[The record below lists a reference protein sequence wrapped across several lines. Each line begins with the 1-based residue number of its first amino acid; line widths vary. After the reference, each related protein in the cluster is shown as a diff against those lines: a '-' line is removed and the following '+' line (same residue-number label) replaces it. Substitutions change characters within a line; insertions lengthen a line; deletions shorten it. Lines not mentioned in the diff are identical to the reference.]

1 MTVDLALWMFP
12 ALLALI
18 FIGVP
23 VAFSLMTVAL
33 VFGVAQFGEAVVVI
47 FGHRVEEVGGSH
59 ILAAV
64 PLFIFM
70 GAMLQRSGIA
80 EGMFEMI
87 HLWTRKLPGGL
98 AIGTI
103 VICVLFAA
111 SSGVVGATETV
122 VGMLA
127 TPVML
132 RAGYDKG
139 LISGTICAGG
149 SLGSIIPPSV
159 LVVILA
165 TIADLGIGE
174 MFAAMLF
181 PGLMLASLYILYI
194 LGYCYFKPSVAPPPE
209 AVADDTPLAIQLW
222 RTVVVLVP
230 PLALIAAVLGSII
243 FAIAVPTEAAAIGAI
258 GGLVLTVLYRKFSV
272 AVVREA
278 LLTTLSITAMVL
290 TIVVGGLMF
299 AGVFAGAGGLLA
311 VQNMLAESG
320 LGPWGTVGLILLIT
334 FVAGFVIDLISIM
347 LILVPLAMPIVIG
360 LGFDAVWFCIALLI
374 MMQTSMLTP
383 PMAGAIFYFRA
394 IAPPEI
400 TLRDMYR
407 GVVPFIVL
415 HFAVLALIIAFPS
428 VVLWLPSALLGFD

>member
-1 MTVDLALWMFP
+1 MSVDLAVWMFP
-12 ALLALI
+12 ALLVLI

-23 VAFSLMTVAL
+23 VAFALMSVAL
-33 VFGVAQFGEAVVVI
+33 VFGVAQFGESVVVI
-47 FGHRVEEVGGSH
+47 FAHRVEEVGASH

-70 GAMLQRSGIA
+70 GAMLERSGIA
-80 EGMFEMI
+80 EGMFETI

-98 AIGTI
+98 AIGTV

-174 MFAAMLF
+174 LFAAMLF
-181 PGLMLASLYILYI
+181 PGLLLAGLYILYI
-194 LGYCYFKPSVAPPPE
+194 LAYAYFRPSAAPPPE
-209 AVADDTPLAIQLW
+209 DVADETPLALRLW
-222 RTVVVLVP
+222 RTVLVLVP

-258 GGLVLTVLYRKFSV
+258 GGVLLTLLYGKFSR
-272 AVVREA
+272 AVLREA

-311 VQNMLAESG
+311 VQNMLADSA

-334 FVAGFVIDLISIM
+334 FIAGFVIDLISIM
-347 LILVPLAMPIVIG
+347 LILVPLAMPIVTG
-360 LGFDAVWFCIALLI
+360 LGFDPVWFCIALLI

-400 TLRDMYR
+400 ALRDMYR
-407 GVVPFIVL
+407 GVIPFIAL
-415 HFAVLALIIAFPS
+415 HFGVLALIIAFPS
-428 VVLWLPSALLGFD
+428 IALWLPSVLLGFD

>member
-1 MTVDLALWMFP
+1 MSVDLAAWMFP
-12 ALLALI
+12 ALLVLI

-23 VAFSLMTVAL
+23 VAFALMTVAL

-47 FGHRVEEVGGSH
+47 FAHRVEEVGASH

-70 GAMLQRSGIA
+70 GAMLERSGIA
-80 EGMFEMI
+80 EGMFETI

-98 AIGTI
+98 AVGTI
-103 VICVLFAA
+103 AICVLFAA

-174 MFAAMLF
+174 LFAAMLF
-181 PGLMLASLYILYI
+181 PGLVLAGLYILYI
-194 LGYCYFKPSVAPPPE
+194 LLFAWIRPSAAPPPRE
-209 AVADDTPLAIQLW
+209 FIDDTPLRHRLW
-222 RTVVVLVP
+222 RTAVVLVP
-230 PLALIAAVLGSII
+230 PLSLIAAVLGSII

-258 GGLVLTVLYRKFSV
+258 GGLVLTLLYGKFSL
-272 AVVREA
+272 AVLREA

-311 VQNMLAESG
+311 VQNLLSDAA

-347 LILVPLAMPIVIG
+347 LILVPLAMPIVTG
-360 LGFDAVWFCIALLI
+360 LGFDPVWFCIALLI

-400 TLRDMYR
+400 ALRDMYR
-407 GVVPFIVL
+407 GVIPFIAL
-415 HFAVLALIIAFPS
+415 HFGVLALIIAFPDLA
-428 VVLWLPSALLGFD
+428 LWLPSVLLGFD

>member
-1 MTVDLALWMFP
+1 MSVDLALWMFP

-23 VAFSLMTVAL
+23 VAFALMSVAL
-33 VFGVAQFGEAVVVI
+33 VFGVAQFGESVIVI
-47 FGHRVEEVGGSH
+47 FGHRVEEVSSSH
-59 ILAAV
+59 ILSAV

-70 GAMLQRSGIA
+70 GAMLERSGIA
-80 EGMFEMI
+80 EGMFETI
-87 HLWTRKLPGGL
+87 HLWTRRLPGGL
-98 AIGTI
+98 AVGTI

-127 TPVML
+127 VPVML
-132 RAGYDKG
+132 KHGYDKG

-174 MFAAMLF
+174 LFAAMLL
-181 PGLMLASLYILYI
+181 PGLLLAGLYILYI
-194 LGYCYFKPSVAPPPE
+194 LIYCMIRPE
-209 AVADDTPLAIQLW
+209 AGPKPVFEEDDTSLMENLR
-222 RTVVVLVP
+222 RTALVLLP

-243 FAIAVPTEAAAIGAI
+243 FAIAVPTEAAAVGAI
-258 GGLVLTVLYRKFSV
+258 GGLLLTFLYGKFSLTVL
-272 AVVREA
+272 REA

-299 AGVFAGAGGLLA
+299 SGVFAGAGGLQALQGLLA
-311 VQNMLAESG
+311 DAN
-320 LGPWGTVGLILLIT
+320 LGPWGTISLILLIT
-334 FVAGFVIDLISIM
+334 FLAGFVLELISIM
-347 LILVPLAMPIVIG
+347 LILVPIAMPIVTG
-360 LGFDAVWFCIALLI
+360 FGFDPTWFCIALLI
-374 MMQTSMLTP
+374 MMQTSLLTP

-400 TLRDMYR
+400 TLRHMYR
-407 GVVPFIVL
+407 GVMPFIGL
-415 HFAVLALIIAFPS
+415 HFVVLALIVAFPGL
-428 VVLWLPSALLGFD
+428 VLWLPSVLLGFD

>member
-33 VFGVAQFGEAVVVI
+33 VFGVAQFGESVVVI
-47 FGHRVEEVGGSH
+47 FAHRVEEVGGSH

-70 GAMLQRSGIA
+70 GAMLEKSGIA
-80 EGMFEMI
+80 EGMFETI
-87 HLWTRKLPGGL
+87 HIWTRKLPGGL
-98 AIGTI
+98 AVGTI

-139 LISGTICAGG
+139 LIAGTICAGG

-181 PGLMLASLYILYI
+181 PGLVLAGLYILYI
-194 LGYCYFKPSVAPPPE
+194 LGHSFFRPSIAPPPPA
-209 AVADDTPLAIQLW
+209 AVDDIPLAIRLW

-230 PLALIAAVLGSII
+230 PLSLIAAVLGSII

-258 GGLVLTVLYRKFSV
+258 GGLVLTVLYKKFSI
-272 AVVREA
+272 AVVRGA
-278 LLTTLSITAMVL
+278 LLTTISITAMVL

-299 AGVFAGAGGLLA
+299 AGVFAGAGGLIA
-311 VQNMLAESG
+311 VQTMLAESA
-320 LGPWGTVGLILLIT
+320 LGPWGTVLLILLIT

-347 LILVPLAMPIVIG
+347 LILVPLAMPIVTG

-407 GVVPFIVL
+407 GVVPFIIL
-415 HFAVLALIIAFPS
+415 HFAVLGLIIAFPS
-428 VVLWLPSALLGFD
+428 VALWLPSALLGFD

>member
-1 MTVDLALWMFP
+1 MSVDLALWMFP

-23 VAFSLMTVAL
+23 VAFALMSVAL
-33 VFGVAQFGEAVVVI
+33 VFGVVQFGDSVVVI
-47 FGHRVEEVGGSH
+47 FAHRVEEVSSSH
-59 ILAAV
+59 ILSAV

-70 GAMLQRSGIA
+70 GAMLERSGIA
-80 EGMFEMI
+80 EGMFETI
-87 HLWTRKLPGGL
+87 HFWTRCLPGGL
-98 AIGTI
+98 AVGTI

-132 RAGYDKG
+132 RYGYDKG

-174 MFAAMLF
+174 LFAAMLL
-181 PGLMLASLYILYI
+181 PGLLLAGLYILYI
-194 LGYCYFKPSVAPPPE
+194 LTYCLLRPAAAPRVTE
-209 AVADDTPLAIQLW
+209 EEDDTPLAAQLW
-222 RTVVVLVP
+222 RTVLVLLP

-243 FAIAVPTEAAAIGAI
+243 FAIAVPTEAAAVGAI
-258 GGLVLTVLYRKFSV
+258 GGLLLAVLYGKFSLS
-272 AVVREA
+272 VVREA

-299 AGVFAGAGGLLA
+299 SGVFAGTGGLIALQNLLA
-311 VQNMLAESG
+311 QAD
-320 LGPWGTVGLILLIT
+320 LGPWGTVSLILLIT
-334 FVAGFVIDLISIM
+334 FLAGFVLELISIM
-347 LILVPLAMPIVIG
+347 LILVPIAMPIVIG
-360 LGFDAVWFCIALLI
+360 FGFDPTWFCIALLI
-374 MMQTSMLTP
+374 MMQTSLLTP

-407 GVVPFIVL
+407 GVMPFIGL
-415 HFAVLALIIAFPS
+415 HFIVLALIVIFPALA
-428 VVLWLPSALLGFD
+428 LWLPTALLGFD

>member
-1 MTVDLALWMFP
+1 MTSMALWMFP
-12 ALLALI
+12 VLLSTI

-23 VAFSLMTVAL
+23 VAFALMSVAL
-33 VFGVAQFGEAVVVI
+33 VFGWLWFGAAVVVM
-47 FGHRVEEVGGSH
+47 FGHRVEEIAGSH
-59 ILAAV
+59 ILAAL
-64 PLFIFM
+64 PLFVFM

-80 EGMFEMI
+80 EGLFETI
-87 HLWTRKLPGGL
+87 HSWTHRLPGGVAVG
-98 AIGTI
+98 AII
-103 VICVLFAA
+103 MWILFAL
-111 SSGVVGATETV
+111 SSGVVGATEAV

-132 RAGYDKG
+132 RHGYDKG

-174 MFAAMLF
+174 LFAAMLL
-181 PGLMLASLYILYI
+181 PGLMLGGLYIVYI
-194 LGYCYFKPSVAPPPE
+194 MAYCTLRPSAAPHVAHI
-209 AVADDTPLAIQLW
+209 ADPAPLANRLW
-222 RTVVVLVP
+222 RTAFVLLP
-230 PLALIAAVLGSII
+230 PVALIAAVLGSIL

-258 GGLVLTVLYRKFSV
+258 GSVLLAIGYRKFSL
-272 AVVREA
+272 AVMREA
-278 LLTTLSITAMVL
+278 LMTTLSITAMIL

-299 AGVFAGAGGLLA
+299 SGVFAATGGLTALQSLLVDSNLGGSGTLA
-311 VQNMLAESG
+311 
-320 LGPWGTVGLILLIT
+320 LILFVT
-334 FVAGFVIDLISIM
+334 FIAGFVLDLITIM
-347 LILVPLAMPIVIG
+347 LILIPMAMPIVKG
-360 LGFDAVWFCIALLI
+360 FGFDPLWFSIALLI

-407 GVVPFIVL
+407 GVIPFIVL
-415 HFAVLALIIAFPS
+415 HFIVLAALITFPALA
-428 VVLWLPSALLGFD
+428 LWLPRMMFGAG

>member
-12 ALLALI
+12 VLLVLI

-33 VFGVAQFGEAVVVI
+33 VFGVAQFGGSVVVI
-47 FGHRVEEVGGSH
+47 FAHRVEEVGSSH

-70 GAMLQRSGIA
+70 GAMLERSGIA

-87 HLWTRKLPGGL
+87 HLWTRNLPGGL
-98 AIGTI
+98 AVGTI

-181 PGLMLASLYILYI
+181 PGLTLATLYILYI
-194 LGYCYFKPSVAPPPE
+194 VGYSMLRPSAAPPPE
-209 AVADDTPLAIQLW
+209 ARDDDTPLVLLVW
-222 RTVVVLVP
+222 RTFIVLVP

-258 GGLVLTVLYRKFSV
+258 GGLVLAVLYRKFSI
-272 AVVREA
+272 AVVRDA
-278 LLTTLSITAMVL
+278 LLTTISITAMVL

-299 AGVFAGAGGLLA
+299 AGVFAGAGGLIA
-311 VQNMLAESG
+311 VQNILADSA
-320 LGPWGTVGLILLIT
+320 LGPWGTVALILLIT

-347 LILVPLAMPIVIG
+347 LILVPLAMPIVTG
-360 LGFDAVWFCIALLI
+360 LGFDAVWFGIALLI
-374 MMQTSMLTP
+374 IMQTSMLTP

-407 GVVPFIVL
+407 GVVPFIIL

-428 VVLWLPSALLGFD
+428 LALWLPSALLGFD